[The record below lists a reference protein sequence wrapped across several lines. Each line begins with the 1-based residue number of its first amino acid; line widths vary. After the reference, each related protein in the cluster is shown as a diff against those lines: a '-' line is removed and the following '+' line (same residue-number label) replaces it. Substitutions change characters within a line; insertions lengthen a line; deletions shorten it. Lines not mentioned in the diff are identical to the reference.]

1 MMDKQKIKQKFLPHV
16 IAVIVMILLPVLY
29 TSPVLEGKILYQND
43 ILQGGGGSSELNE
56 YRENTGEEALWT
68 GTMFSGMPTFQMA
81 IVHASN
87 VGYHI
92 NKIFRRLIKGPSSLI
107 FICML
112 GAYILFIV
120 MGVNPYLSLA
130 CAIGFGFST
139 FNIVSLEAGHNSK
152 INALAYFPGVMGGVI
167 LAYNK
172 RLWLGAAIA
181 AIFLNLHL
189 VANHFQITYYLIF
202 AILFYFFFKLYDTI
216 KDKAYKQFINA
227 SILLFIAA
235 ILAALPNTSRLWTTY
250 EYANETIRGGKS
262 ELTKPEADAKSTGL
276 DKDYAMS
283 WSYGVMESFTVIIP
297 YFKGGASNETL
308 DRKSNLAKTPGFPSQ
323 ALKQVPTYWGDQPF
337 TSGPVYLGAIFC
349 FLFVL
354 AMLLL
359 KGPIKWWLAAY
370 SFFALLLSW
379 GSNFSALN
387 DFLFYNLPL
396 YNKFRTP
403 SMFLGVLQI
412 TFPFASALV
421 LQKVIDEKNSGQ
433 EILKKLL
440 LAFAITGGVVFVFGI
455 LLSGGYSYE
464 GQIDP
469 RLQSQGWPMEALKD
483 DRASLLRGDAIR
495 SLILISL
502 AVGLI
507 YMYLKDKIKELV
519 LIASLGILMLGDLWL
534 VDKRYLNEENFQSER
549 KFENL
554 KIPTTADLQILED
567 DDLSYRVFNLT
578 RSPFND
584 GITSYHHKSI
594 GGYHAG
600 KLYRYQELIERHLS
614 KNNMKVLNML
624 NTKYFIVADKNTNQ
638 PQVRRN
644 PGALGNAWFVN
655 SIKWVSNADEEMN
668 SLSSFDP
675 ANEVVIDER
684 FKPYFESKSVSR
696 DSLDE
701 IELKEYSP
709 NVMVY
714 NANVYSNNAF
724 AVFSEI
730 YYKASDNDWKV
741 TIDGESVD
749 HIRVN
754 YLLRGLLIP
763 KGEHEIV
770 FTFQPKSWK
779 VGNQISLFS
788 SIVLVIFIGGAVFFH
803 FRKRSN
809 ENNSNG
815 ES

>member
-1 MMDKQKIKQKFLPHV
+1 
-16 IAVIVMILLPVLY
+16 
-29 TSPVLEGKILYQND
+29 
-43 ILQGGGGSSELNE
+43 
-56 YRENTGEEALWT
+56 
-68 GTMFSGMPTFQMA
+68 
-81 IVHASN
+81 
-87 VGYHI
+87 
-92 NKIFRRLIKGPSSLI
+92 
-107 FICML
+107 
-112 GAYILFIV
+112 
-120 MGVNPYLSLA
+120 
-130 CAIGFGFST
+130 
-139 FNIVSLEAGHNSK
+139 
-152 INALAYFPGVMGGVI
+152 
-167 LAYNK
+167 
-172 RLWLGAAIA
+172 
-181 AIFLNLHL
+181 
-189 VANHFQITYYLIF
+189 
-202 AILFYFFFKLYDTI
+202 
-216 KDKAYKQFINA
+216 
-227 SILLFIAA
+227 
-235 ILAALPNTSRLWTTY
+235 
-250 EYANETIRGGKS
+250 
-262 ELTKPEADAKSTGL
+262 
-276 DKDYAMS
+276 
-283 WSYGVMESFTVIIP
+283 
-297 YFKGGASNETL
+297 
-308 DRKSNLAKTPGFPSQ
+308 
-323 ALKQVPTYWGDQPF
+323 
-337 TSGPVYLGAIFC
+337 
-349 FLFVL
+349 
-354 AMLLL
+354 
-359 KGPIKWWLAAY
+359 
-370 SFFALLLSW
+370 
-379 GSNFSALN
+379 
-387 DFLFYNLPL
+387 
-396 YNKFRTP
+396 
-403 SMFLGVLQI
+403 
-412 TFPFASALV
+412 
-421 LQKVIDEKNSGQ
+421 
-433 EILKKLL
+433 
-440 LAFAITGGVVFVFGI
+440 
-455 LLSGGYSYE
+455 
-464 GQIDP
+464 
-469 RLQSQGWPMEALKD
+469 
-483 DRASLLRGDAIR
+483 
-495 SLILISL
+495 
-502 AVGLI
+502 
-507 YMYLKDKIKELV
+507 
-519 LIASLGILMLGDLWL
+519 ASLGILMLGDLWL

-554 KIPTTADLQILED
+554 KIPTTADLQIMED